1 MSYASTRLR
10 RAAVVAAALGFL
22 AAPVAGGVAV
32 ALPTAAP
39 TPPSPYGPS
48 SAPLSTSP
56 STSPSSSGA
65 TSPSPS
71 PSTSTSASVSPS
83 ASPSVSLSASVSS
96 SVSPSPSGNEVRALT
111 PAVQRALDAAVQRV
125 MHQANVPGVTVGVWT
140 PDQGKYVKS
149 FGVADKSTGRKMSP
163 DLYMRIGSETKTF
176 TVTAVLKLVDQGK
189 IGLDDTI
196 DKYISGVPNGDKIT
210 IRQLAGMRSG
220 LFNYSADE
228 GFYKALTS
236 DPNRPFT
243 PQQLLGYSFKHPV
256 LFPPGQQF
264 YYCNT
269 NLILLG
275 LVVEK
280 ESGQKLNDY
289 IQQKILAPVG
299 LKHTLFPTGNEF
311 PTPHSQGYT
320 NQTATGK
327 VEDSADWDPSW
338 GWAAGAMISQLDDLR
353 VWARTVATGKLPN
366 GGDMIS
372 PATQQQRLTTPATPI
387 RGAGYGLG
395 IFNVQG
401 WIGHNGSLPGY
412 ESLTIYLPAAQATVV
427 VVLNTDINYKNEEPS
442 TLFGRAVTRIVSPDH
457 VFDLPAEP
465 VAR

>member
-1 MSYASTRLR
+1 MPS
-10 RAAVVAAALGFL
+10 
-22 AAPVAGGVAV
+22 AAPA
-32 ALPTAAP
+32 
-39 TPPSPYGPS
+39 PPSPPGSS
-48 SAPLSTSP
+48 SASATSP
-56 STSPSSSGA
+56 SVTSPSATSPSATSPSATSPSVTEPTSPSGSGSTSPSSTGP
-65 TSPSPS
+65 T
-71 PSTSTSASVSPS
+71 TPS
-83 ASPSVSLSASVSS
+83 APSAGLPPPSA
-96 SVSPSPSGNEVRALT
+96 GGVRPLT
-111 PAVQRALDAAVQRV
+111 PAVQQQLDAAVQRV
-125 MHQANVPGVTVGVWT
+125 MQQANIPGVTVGVWT
-140 PDQGKYVKS
+140 PDQGQYVKS
-149 FGVADKSTGRKMSP
+149 FGVADKSTGAKMSP
-163 DLYMRIGSETKTF
+163 GLYLRIGSETKTF
-176 TVTAVLKLVDQGK
+176 TVTAVLQLVDQGK
-189 IGLDDTI
+189 VGLDDTI
-196 DKYISGVPNGDKIT
+196 DKYVGGVPNGDKIT

-228 GFYKALTS
+228 DFYKALTS
-236 DPNRPFT
+236 DPQRPFT
-243 PQQLLGYSFKHPV
+243 PQQLLDYSFKHPV

-289 IQQKILAPVG
+289 IQQKVLDPVG

-327 VEDSADWDPSW
+327 VEDSADWNPSW

-353 VWARTVATGKLPN
+353 VWARTVATGKLPD

-372 PATQQQRLTTPATPI
+372 PATQRQRLITPPTPI
-387 RGAGYGLG
+387 AGAGYGLG

-412 ESLTIYLPAAQATVV
+412 ESLTIYLPSAQATLVV
-427 VVLNTDINYKNEEPS
+427 MLNTDINYKNQEPS
-442 TLFGRAVTRIVSPDH
+442 TLFGQAVTRIISPDH

-465 VAR
+465 AAR